1 MPHIIITGGS
11 SGIGLAVARIY
22 LAKGYRISL
31 IARQKDTLYSAAR
44 ALTGEDMFEEGQ
56 VFVTSADVSDEKA
69 LIQAVDE
76 AEARHGP
83 CDTLVASAGRVDP
96 QEFDKQP
103 TSVFD
108 EQLSVNFLGCVYA
121 VRAVLGG
128 MTQRGSGRIM
138 LISSG
143 AALIG
148 IPGYSAYCAS
158 KSALAAFGEA
168 IRSELHGSGVTVSA
182 SFPPDTLTPQYEREI
197 SLRPKLAQ
205 HLMGAV
211 PPWPVDKVAK
221 RIVMGTERGA
231 RQVHFGAS
239 LTLLSYFSAFI
250 KPVLYWRMQRISA

>member
-22 LAKGYRISL
+22 LTKGCRISL
-31 IARQKDTLYSAAR
+31 IARQKDMLCSAAR
-44 ALTGEDMFEEGQ
+44 VLTGGDMIEEGP
-56 VFVTSADVSDEKA
+56 VFVASADVNDEKA
-69 LIQAVDE
+69 LIQAIDA

-83 CDTLVASAGRVDP
+83 CDVLVASAGRVDP

-121 VRAVLGG
+121 VRAVLRG
-128 MTQRGSGRIM
+128 MSQRANGRIM

-158 KSALAAFGEA
+158 KSALAAFGESLRA
-168 IRSELHGSGVTVSA
+168 ELDGSGVSVSV
-182 SFPPDTLTPQYEREI
+182 SFPPDTLTPQYKREI
-197 SLRPKLAQ
+197 LLRPKLAQ
-205 HLMGAV
+205 RLMGAV
-211 PPWPVDKVAK
+211 PPWPVDKVAEK
-221 RIVMGTERGA
+221 IVMGTESGA

-250 KPVLYWRMQRISA
+250 KPVLYWRLQRISA